1 MSAAPGR
8 PQASSQR
15 SAQHE
20 GTPVSVTTYFY
31 VRPTDSLFIRGNLA
45 FGDSGEHGASQMPP
59 PPSLFAG
66 AFRSAILGQNAEY
79 MAQFLAGQPLADDAR
94 RRCLGTYAQ
103 PGAFRL
109 SWLSL
114 AGQAHGQAIGQAA
127 PEAVMP
133 LPADLVVLGKA
144 FAPLIPQALA
154 AGTSCSGELPMRA
167 TLFSAKQEKPSTG
180 IYLRGTGLQDHLAG
194 KLPGDAAQ
202 AAAGH
207 LFRRDPR
214 LGIGLNAD
222 SRTAEEGLIYT
233 TDGYAF
239 GPGEG
244 DDGKA
249 SPFASTGFL
258 VGMDGVAD
266 VLPDQ
271 GSLRLGGDG
280 RSATYQRVGFKS
292 PMPDKPAAN
301 KRFRLVLQSPA
312 LFSQGWLPDGVVQ
325 ENGFYKLQGAGFSAR
340 LACAAIGR
348 REVVSGWDLHGWK
361 PKPAQAATPAGS
373 VYWFDEFEGDAG
385 KLAAWVKGGLWP
397 ENQHAMDATQK
408 MRRAE
413 GYNLALLG
421 AWI

>member
-1 MSAAPGR
+1 MSA
-8 PQASSQR
+8 
-15 SAQHE
+15 
-20 GTPVSVTTYFY
+20 TLYFY

-66 AFRSAILGQNAEY
+66 AFRSAILGQNAQH
-79 MAQFLAGQPLADDAR
+79 MAQFLASQPLADEAR
-94 RRCLGTYAQ
+94 ARCLGSYAQ
-103 PGAFRL
+103 PGEFRL

-114 AGQAHGQAIGQAA
+114 AGQADGQAT
-127 PEAVMP
+127 PEAVSP

-144 FAPLIPQALA
+144 FAPLIPRSVA
-154 AGTSCSGELPMRA
+154 AGIASAGELPMRA

-180 IYLRGTGLQDHLAG
+180 IYLRGTGLQDHLTG
-194 KLPGDAAQ
+194 KLPGAAAQ
-202 AAAGH
+202 VAAGH
-207 LFRRDPR
+207 LFHRDPR

-222 SRTAEEGLIYT
+222 SRTAQESLIYT
-233 TDGYAF
+233 TEGFAF
-239 GPGEG
+239 GPGAAC
-244 DDGKA
+244 DGKA

-258 VGMDGVAD
+258 VGMEGVAD
-266 VLPDQ
+266 VLPAQ

-280 RSATYQRVGFKS
+280 RSAHYQRVEFK
-292 PMPDKPAAN
+292 PPVAANLAAN

-325 ENGFYKLQGAGFSAR
+325 QDGLYQLQLRGAGLTAR

-348 REVVSGWDLHGWK
+348 REVVSGWDLHGWM
-361 PKPAQAATPAGS
+361 PKPAQAVAPAGS
-373 VYWFDEFEGDAG
+373 VYWFDEFEGDVG
-385 KLAAWVKGGLWP
+385 KLAAWAQGGLWA
-397 ENQHAMDATQK
+397 ENLDTMDTTQI

-421 AWI
+421 AWN

>member
-1 MSAAPGR
+1 MSA
-8 PQASSQR
+8 
-15 SAQHE
+15 
-20 GTPVSVTTYFY
+20 TTYFY

-66 AFRSAILGQNAEY
+66 AFRSAILGQSAEH
-79 MAQFLAGQPLADDAR
+79 MAQFLAGQPLADEAR
-94 RRCLGTYAQ
+94 NRCLGTYAQ
-103 PGAFRL
+103 PGAFRV

-114 AGQAHGQAIGQAA
+114 AGQVNGQAV
-127 PEAVMP
+127 PEAVSP
-133 LPADLVVLGKA
+133 LPADLVGLGKA
-144 FAPLIPQALA
+144 FAPLIPQAFT
-154 AGTSCSGELPMRA
+154 AGVSCSGDLPMRA

-180 IYLRGTGLQDHLAG
+180 IYLRGTGLQDHLSG
-194 KLPGDAAQ
+194 KLPGHEGQ

-207 LFRRDPR
+207 LYRRDPR

-222 SRTAEEGLIYT
+222 SRTAEERLIYT
-233 TDGYAF
+233 TEGYAF
-239 GPGEG
+239 SPGEG
-244 DDGKA
+244 VEDNEGKA

-258 VGMDGVAD
+258 VGMQGVAG

-280 RSATYQRVGFKS
+280 RSATYQRVEFKS
-292 PMPDKPAAN
+292 PMADKLAAN

-312 LFSQGWLPDGVVQ
+312 LFRQGWLPDGVVQ
-325 ENGFYKLQGAGFSAR
+325 QDGFYKLQGAGFSAR

-348 REVVSGWDLHGWK
+348 REVISGWDLHGWK
-361 PKPAQAATPAGS
+361 PKPAQAAAPAGS

-385 KLAAWVKGGLWP
+385 KLAAWVQGGLWP
-397 ENQHAMDATQK
+397 ENPHTMDATQK

-421 AWI
+421 VWN